1 MKKLKYNI
9 IIFII
14 VITSVLRAG
23 YADDWDEVRDAA
35 KNIKSVSADFTQE
48 KHMKILVKPLL
59 SKGKFYFSSPDSL
72 RWEYL
77 SPLKS
82 ILMMYKGKVKSYA
95 EGSNGLVEDSR
106 AKAQAMNIV
115 MQEIT
120 SWLNGKFTG
129 NPNFN
134 AELKKGQEY
143 RIILSPKEKAISNI
157 IKSIEITISKEK
169 GIIKSV
175 SINESE
181 DSYTILQF
189 YNIQHNNK
197 IDDSV
202 FQKI

>member
-1 MKKLKYNI
+1 MKKYYHNI
-9 IIFII
+9 YIILTLII
-14 VITSVLRAG
+14 SVLSAG
-23 YADDWDEVRDAA
+23 YADDWDDVRDAA

-120 SWLNGKFTG
+120 SWLNGQFTG

-134 AELKKGQEY
+134 AELKKGREY
-143 RIILSPKEKAISNI
+143 KIILSPIEKAISNI
-157 IKSIEITISKEK
+157 IKNTKK
-169 GIIKSV
+169 
-175 SINESE
+175 
-181 DSYTILQF
+181 
-189 YNIQHNNK
+189 
-197 IDDSV
+197 
-202 FQKI
+202 